1 MILYH
6 GSNLTVSEPKL
17 VEQKKFEALLILIVP
32 RVVALILAHYPMD
45 EVAASKSFYESGVY
59 ALLEQEDT
67 KLWQLSPL
75 TLFNMYDEERKT
87 GSIPFPE
94 G

>member
-1 MILYH
+1 MQ
-6 GSNLTVSEPKL
+6 
-17 VEQKKFEALLILIVP
+17 QKKFEALLVLIVP
-32 RVVALILAHYPMD
+32 KVVALILENYSMD
-45 EVAASKSFYESGVY
+45 EVSASRSFYESKVY

-75 TLFNMYDEERKT
+75 TLFNMYDEERQT
-87 GSIPFPE
+87 GTITFPE

>member
-1 MILYH
+1 M
-6 GSNLTVSEPKL
+6 
-17 VEQKKFEALLILIVP
+17 EQKKFEALLVLIVP
-32 RVVALILAHYPMD
+32 KVVSLILENYPMD
-45 EVAASKSFYESGVY
+45 EVSASRSFYESKVY

-75 TLFNMYDEERKT
+75 TLFNMYDEERQT
-87 GSIPFPE
+87 GTITFPE